1 MRQLLAAVE
10 KNLKFLLRSKVSA
23 LIIIFGPLLVA
34 LFVGL
39 AFNNTS
45 LFNVKVGV
53 YSPNYDNVTESFANK
68 LREKDFS
75 VTQYTDRELCMDSI
89 KQGVVHA
96 CMVFPED
103 FDLAKTEGNEITFYV
118 DTSRVNLVYTIM
130 DTLSAGISSRT
141 KEISTGLVQVLL
153 DSLTST
159 KSRLATEDTNL
170 VRLVEQNELIRA
182 KQKEIDSKLDA
193 LDLTVDPSS
202 LNSAEVK
209 STYNARLAELRSME
223 SSVKAGISTS
233 KSILD
238 NSSDSSN
245 AAQVKSKLDVISAN
259 VTGLGLNGTTWSSLT
274 GMVDTLDSAVS
285 EVSGQMNEA
294 DTARSGVK
302 SLTATVKTT
311 LDTNLNTVMSVKGTV
326 GDITTEIG
334 AIEVTDVAGIVSPI
348 STNIEPVAASTY
360 ITSLYPSLVVLLIM
374 FTTVMLGSTLIL
386 NEKRSKAF
394 FRNLVSPVRQTLFI
408 YSTYVTVLI
417 VLAVQLFI
425 VFMLTH
431 FFLKIEVLHNTFSIL
446 LLTFIITTVFTFIG
460 IVVGNLFST
469 EETAA
474 LASVSASCLMLFL
487 SNMILP
493 LETMP
498 LYIQSGA
505 RFNPFVVAE
514 RVLREAILFKV
525 PLSAQLKQSYFTGF
539 IPAIYLLLIYAVLL
553 FMGVLVL
560 QNTAHRLHLLRRVGL
575 SRRHEMVDTPSEPV
589 EGSIPSLLKQGRSHL
604 GEGKL
609 EQARAL
615 YITINEAYTRLSKP
629 EKKEHYKHIVV
640 FRDALDKALEK
651 KGKDPGKDPGKE
663 QEKEQEKEKG
673 N

>member
-1 MRQLLAAVE
+1 MRQMLAAVE

-53 YSPNYDNVTESFANK
+53 YAPNYDNVTESFANK

-103 FDLAKTEGNEITFYV
+103 FDLAKAEGNEITFYV

-141 KEISTGLVQVLL
+141 KEISSGLVQVLL
-153 DSLTST
+153 DSLLNT

-170 VRLVEQNELIRA
+170 VKLVEQNELIRN

-209 STYNARLAELRSME
+209 STYNARLAELHSME
-223 SSVKAGISTS
+223 SSVKKSVQTSDAILAGLSGDNKTQLDRELDAISS
-233 KSILD
+233 
-238 NSSDSSN
+238 
-245 AAQVKSKLDVISAN
+245 N

-274 GMVDTLDSAVS
+274 GMVDTLDSAVG
-285 EVSGQMNEA
+285 EVSGQIGEA

-302 SLTATVKTT
+302 SLTATVKST

-334 AIEVTDVAGIVSPI
+334 AIEVTDVTGIVSPI

-386 NEKRSKAF
+386 NEKRSRAF

-425 VFMLTH
+425 VFVLTH
-431 FFLKIEVLHNTFSIL
+431 FGLKIMVLHNTFSIL

-460 IVVGNLFST
+460 IVIGNLFST

-560 QNTAHRLHLLRRVGL
+560 QNIAHRLHLLRRVGL
-575 SRRHEMVDTPSEPV
+575 SRRHEMINTPSEPAV
-589 EGSIPSLLKQGRSHL
+589 GSIPSLIKQGRSHL

-629 EKKEHYKHIVV
+629 EKREHYKHIVV

-651 KGKDPGKDPGKE
+651 KGKEQGKE
-663 QEKEQEKEKG
+663 QEKEPEKIISK
-673 N
+673 